1 MIMNEQS
8 LLKAFLN
15 NAPESQNPCDM
26 ERFVAYVH
34 KCWQNGSDVDWK
46 ALEVLSLE
54 RQRELKDAA
63 AWLMTAFEHLKGK
76 L

>member
-1 MIMNEQS
+1 MDEKF

-15 NAPESQNPCDM
+15 NAPESQNPYDM

-54 RQRELKDAA
+54 RQRELEDAES
-63 AWLMTAFEHLKGK
+63 WLMIAFEYLKGK
-76 L
+76 H